1 MKKILAFFLSVC
13 CLAAVLSAPAM
24 ALEYNFG
31 GAYVGQFAEPTTVET
46 ISVGTRETVN
56 IDRSKTAA
64 LIPPPF
70 GSPTSYTLNSG
81 EYLTPNLVNQ
91 GNSVVPGAANSGTG
105 VTVLPSTVIGET
117 SDSFVPS
124 IVANAA
130 YNGYTATAYTDVTSD
145 LYFSGGELG
154 TLNIPTINL
163 TVKVYQ
169 GTDDSTLAKGAGHFT
184 NTSAWDGNI
193 AIAAHN
199 RGVTNHF
206 GQIHTLNVGA
216 RINYITKLGTRTY
229 EVSSVSKIG
238 VDDGTI
244 LAASSENRITLV
256 TCVMNQPE
264 YRWCVVA
271 REII

>member
-1 MKKILAFFLSVC
+1 MKKILAILLSAL
-13 CLAAVLSAPAM
+13 CLTSFPAAPAM
-24 ALEYNFG
+24 ALEYSLD
-31 GAYVGQFAEPTTVET
+31 GASAGQFAEPTTVET

-64 LIPPPF
+64 LIPPSF

-81 EYLTPNLVNQ
+81 EYLTPNLVNR
-91 GNSVVPGAANSGTG
+91 GSSAVPGAANGGTG

-117 SDSFVPS
+117 SGSFAPS
-124 IVANAA
+124 IAANAA
-130 YNGYTATAYTDVTSD
+130 YNGYTATAYTDVTPD

-154 TLNIPTINL
+154 TLSIPAINL

-169 GTDDSTLAKGAGHFT
+169 GTDDPTLAKGAGHFT
-184 NTSAWDGNI
+184 NTSAWNGNI

-206 GQIHTLNVGA
+206 GQIHTLNVGN
-216 RINYITKLGTRTY
+216 RLIYTTKLGTRTY
-229 EVSSVSKIG
+229 EVSSVSKIS

-244 LAASSENRITLV
+244 LSASSENRITLV

-264 YRWCVVA
+264 YRWCVIA
-271 REII
+271 REIA